1 MASPVTS
8 TLVIACP
15 DCGTRYRLPPDAI
28 GPKGRKV
35 ACAHCGGTWHA
46 KAGDAGEADAD
57 RLFDEEAEAA
67 LDAAFAAAE
76 RVLAAPQKPAPYPA
90 AAEPDHPDPE
100 AGPPDRSIA
109 EIKAAIAPRSR
120 PNKRPDSADDK
131 KRQKDFRKRQ
141 AATVS
146 RLPLARVRRSL
157 RIAGLSAL
165 ALLLVGGTVFRTDI
179 VRQFPDLAGVYE
191 AVGLG
196 VNLVGLEFRDVT
208 TLVTLRNGAKVMQVD
223 ARIYNVAA
231 RSVVVPPV
239 VVTLLDEAGTPLY
252 EWSATPEAHDLE
264 GGEVVDFKTQL
275 NAPPEG
281 AARVRLAFSDGKA
294 RPRGAVTAAFERK

>member
-8 TLVIACP
+8 TVVIACP

-46 KAGDAGEADAD
+46 KAGDAGESESD

-67 LDAAFAAAE
+67 LDAAFTAAE
-76 RVLAAPQKPAPYPA
+76 RLLAAPEKPASDPA
-90 AAEPDHPDPE
+90 AVEQDPE
-100 AGPPDRSIA
+100 EGRSDRSIA

-120 PNKRPDSADDK
+120 PNKRPESADEK

-141 AATVS
+141 AATIS
-146 RLPLARVRRSL
+146 RLPMARVRRSL
-157 RIAGLSAL
+157 RIVGVSAL
-165 ALLLVGGTVFRTDI
+165 TLLIVGGTVFRTEI
-179 VRQFPDLAGVYE
+179 VRQFPDLAGAYE
-191 AVGLG
+191 VVGLG

-208 TLVTLRNGAKVMQVD
+208 TLVTLRNGAKTMQVD
-223 ARIYNVAA
+223 ARIYNVAG
-231 RSVVVPPV
+231 RNVVVPPV
-239 VVTLLDEAGTPLY
+239 VVTLIDEAGAPLY

-281 AARVRLAFSDGKA
+281 AARVRLAFSDGKV

>member
-8 TLVIACP
+8 TVVIACP
-15 DCGTRYRLPPDAI
+15 DCGTRYQLPPDAI

-46 KAGDAGEADAD
+46 KAGNVGESDAD

-76 RVLAAPQKPAPYPA
+76 RVLAAPQGPADVSA
-90 AAEPDHPDPE
+90 AAEPDPGE
-100 AGPPDRSIA
+100 GPDRSIA
-109 EIKAAIAPRSR
+109 EIRAAIAPRSR
-120 PNKRPDSADDK
+120 PNKGAESADDK

-157 RIAGLSAL
+157 RIAGVSAL
-165 ALLLVGGTVFRTDI
+165 TLLIVGGTVFRTEI
-179 VRQFPDLAGVYE
+179 VRQFPDLAGAYE

-223 ARIYNVAA
+223 ARIHNVAG
-231 RSVVVPPV
+231 RYVVVPPV
-239 VVTLLDEAGTPLY
+239 VVTLLDDAGTPLY

-264 GGEVVDFKTQL
+264 GGEVVDFKTQR